1 MSTMYTPQ
9 HDPPLAVERFLAT
22 PGMAVLALWT
32 AMVAFQ
38 VALDPFSP
46 GVLFSLALG
55 ELEPRTAILLGT
67 SMLLGGVG
75 ALVGMLNSWDNR
87 TRAWALER
95 GAWVLVIAGWLS
107 YAIIVARTFPGSTI
121 SWGSPL
127 FYCLM
132 AGARIVALVLTEK
145 AARRNRAVKAAVD
158 TLAEQGREGGAG
170 GPATVEHPGH

>member
-1 MSTMYTPQ
+1 MYVPE
-9 HDPPLAVERFLAT
+9 HDPPLTVERFLAT
-22 PGMAVLALWT
+22 PGLALLAFWT
-32 AMVAFQ
+32 VLVAFQ

-46 GVLFSLALG
+46 RVLFSLALG
-55 ELEPRTAILLGT
+55 ELEPRTAILLGV
-67 SMLLGGVG
+67 SMLAGGVG

-107 YAIIVARTFPGSTI
+107 YAIIVGRAFPGSTI

-132 AGARIVALVLTEK
+132 GGARIVALALAEK
-145 AARRNRAVKAAVD
+145 KARRNRAVKAAMG
-158 TLAEQGREGGAG
+158 TATETGRERSGG
-170 GPATVEHPGH
+170 GPATTEHPDH

>member
-1 MSTMYTPQ
+1 MYTPQ
-9 HDPPLAVERFLAT
+9 HDPPLAVERFLST
-22 PGMAVLALWT
+22 PGVALMAVWT
-32 AMVAFQ
+32 VLVAFQ

-55 ELEPRTAILLGT
+55 ELEPRTAILLGAF
-67 SMLLGGVG
+67 MLVGGVG
-75 ALVGMLNSWDNR
+75 TLIGMLNSWNNR

-95 GAWVLVIAGWLS
+95 AALVLVIAGWLS
-107 YAIIVARTFPGSTI
+107 YAIIVGRAFPGSTI

-145 AARRNRAVKAAVD
+145 KARRNRAAKAAVN
-158 TLAEQGREGGAG
+158 TMAEQGREGSGG
-170 GPATVEHPGH
+170 GPATVGHPDR